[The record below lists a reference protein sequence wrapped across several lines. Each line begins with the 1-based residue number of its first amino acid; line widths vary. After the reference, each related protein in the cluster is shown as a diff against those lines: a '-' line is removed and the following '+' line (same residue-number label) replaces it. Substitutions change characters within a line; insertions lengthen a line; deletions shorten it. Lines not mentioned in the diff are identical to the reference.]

1 MAPRDEPPPSRWNS
15 SSILYGFIIS
25 LYVAG
30 AIILFIYIF
39 TRGQRRQK
47 KREILEK
54 HKMLQAE
61 MLLVEQQKLLLKEKQ
76 KLLEVTQNVKILE
89 DKNDSD
95 PIEVVEDTC
104 NYKIKETVFEN
115 PTEDDIKC
123 LTRDPKTSIEKK
135 KD

>member
-1 MAPRDEPPPSRWNS
+1 
-15 SSILYGFIIS
+15 
-25 LYVAG
+25 
-30 AIILFIYIF
+30 
-39 TRGQRRQK
+39 
-47 KREILEK
+47 
-54 HKMLQAE
+54 MLQAE

-95 PIEVVEDTC
+95 QIEVVEDAC

-123 LTRDPKTSIEKK
+123 FTMDPKTSIEKK